1 MEDSNRD
8 SFVHLYAH
16 LKKLDVNPEFDLITE
31 PIKIKMC
38 ETTYCEGCEF
48 AYLCFGVDTEQCES
62 YKERKRKAEEKNNN
76 FT

>member
-1 MEDSNRD
+1 
-8 SFVHLYAH
+8 
-16 LKKLDVNPEFDLITE
+16 
-31 PIKIKMC
+31 MC